1 MVGAR
6 IPLTEF
12 NGARPLQMVLRR
24 LIAMQLQLELLIRD
38 RPSGGL
44 CAARELQLQQQWQQL
59 PHR

>member
-1 MVGAR
+1 V
-6 IPLTEF
+6 F
-12 NGARPLQMVLRR
+12 NGARPRLLQTVLRR